1 MDRSLGHKIG
11 AVRPVL
17 EWRGTRARY
26 GGSVDEERR
35 DDEVREVARG
45 RSTRTPFLVLGSVA
59 ATVWAVAALIAGVA
73 LLLWWLL

>member
-1 MDRSLGHKIG
+1 VAQDRH
-11 AVRPVL
+11 
-17 EWRGTRARY
+17 
-26 GGSVDEERR
+26 